1 MKKIFIH
8 ITLIAALSFFSSC
21 FADSKNPVDVAD
33 IVARDLA
40 ISGYGALGHVGLW
53 TGDKVIE
60 VLDASPAVVQNT
72 LDNFKGRTT
81 YWGAAYFTGWDQ
93 LPNIALPSQIHTPYT
108 YIATTAKMAVIK
120 RALQIQAIGASY
132 TLSPKITA
140 STVQVCSDSG
150 NCTGP
155 TRGKYRCDTFIKDAY
170 LTAGIVGVDFDG
182 MHTPADLWNSFS
194 KRD

>member
-1 MKKIFIH
+1 MKKILVN
-8 ITLIAALSFFSSC
+8 ITLIAALSCFISC
-21 FADSKNPVDVAD
+21 FANDKNPVDVAD

-60 VLDASPAVVQNT
+60 VQDASPAVVQHT

-81 YWGAAYFTGWDQ
+81 YWGAANFTGWDP
-93 LPNIALPSQIHTPYT
+93 LPTVAMPSQIYAPITYT
-108 YIATTAKMAVIK
+108 AVTAKMAVIK
-120 RALQIQAIGASY
+120 RALQIQTIGASY

-140 STVQVCSDSG
+140 STVQVCGDNG
-150 NCTGP
+150 RCTGP

-182 MHTPADLWNSFS
+182 MLTPADLWNSFS